1 MSWISGIAEGVLG
14 VIKEPV
20 IEWQK
25 RKTLEVK
32 QRDRELDRD
41 HEARMKKI
49 DVATELAKQGIQ
61 VEADWDARAQEG
73 MKHSW
78 KDEWFTILFSLPLVG
93 AFVPSWQSII
103 LDGFNTL
110 QQTPE
115 WYIMLVTGIVAATFG
130 LRWLISR
137 RRG

>member
-1 MSWISGIAEGVLG
+1 MSLISGIVEGVLG
-14 VIKEPV
+14 AIKEPV

-25 RKTLEVK
+25 RKTLEVE
-32 QRDRELDRD
+32 QRYRELDRD

-93 AFVPSWQSII
+93 AFVPSWQAII

-137 RRG
+137 RK

>member
-1 MSWISGIAEGVLG
+1 MSWVSGIIDGVLG

-25 RKTLEVK
+25 RKTLEVE
-32 QRDRELDRD
+32 QRNRELDRD

-93 AFVPSWQSII
+93 AFVPSWQPII

-110 QQTPE
+110 QKTPE

-137 RRG
+137 GK

>member
-1 MSWISGIAEGVLG
+1 MSWISGIVEGVLG
-14 VIKEPV
+14 VVKEPIV
-20 IEWQK
+20 EWQK
-25 RKTLEVK
+25 RKTLEVE

-61 VEADWDARAQEG
+61 VEADWDARAQES

-78 KDEWFTILFSLPLVG
+78 KDEWFTILFSLPLIG
-93 AFVPSWQSII
+93 AFVPSWQAII

-110 QQTPE
+110 QKTPE

-137 RRG
+137 RK